1 MKIIFLSH
9 TDMNLYRFRLP
20 VMEALV
26 KEGHEVIAL
35 VPRGDYFTRFLEHK
49 ITPLEYKINRG
60 SLNPFREFKT
70 LLNIAKIL
78 RQEKP
83 DILHTFMLKPNIYG
97 SIASKIAK
105 IENVINSVTGL
116 GSFYIKEGFKTKLF
130 VAFLEFLN
138 KIAFK
143 KAKKVLF
150 QNEDDLNLYVKKGLL
165 PKNKAIL
172 IRGSGVNTQAFYPL
186 NAQEKSTFKQTLDI
200 KEGQLVVLMVARA
213 IVHKGV
219 EEYYKAALKVQE
231 KLKENVVFLFVG
243 GIDKGN
249 IAPISEEF
257 LRENKQVKW
266 LGERGDIRELMGI
279 CDVFV
284 LPSYREGIPRTL
296 LEACSMQKAIV
307 TTNAIGCK
315 EVVNDGENGFL
326 VPIGD
331 SEILSQRI
339 LELLENEALRENF
352 AKRSRERVCEEFSV
366 EFVVREY
373 LKMYQEVINYV

>member
-26 KEGHEVIAL
+26 QEGHEVVAM
-35 VPRGDYFTRFLEHK
+35 VPRGEFFERFLEHK
-49 ITPLEYKINRG
+49 ITPLEYEINRG
-60 SLNPFREFKT
+60 SLNPFRELKT

-78 RQEKP
+78 KKEKP

-105 IENVINSVTGL
+105 VENVINSVTGL

-138 KIAFK
+138 KIAFC
-143 KAKKVLF
+143 KAKKILF
-150 QNEDDLNLYVKKGLL
+150 QNEDDLNLYVNKGLL
-165 PKNKAIL
+165 PKNKAVL
-172 IRGSGVNTQAFYPL
+172 IRGSGINTQIFNPL
-186 NAQEKSTFKQTLDI
+186 NHQEKEEFRKKMGI
-200 KEGQLVVLMVARA
+200 KEEQCVVLMVARA
-213 IVHKGV
+213 IIHKGV
-219 EEYYKAALKVQE
+219 EEYYKAALEVCE
-231 KLKENVVFLFVG
+231 ILKEKVVFLFVG

-249 IAPISEEF
+249 IAPISEDF
-257 LRENKQVKW
+257 LKENKQVKW

-315 EVVNDGENGFL
+315 EVVSEGENGFL
-326 VPIGD
+326 VPIKD
-331 SEILSQRI
+331 NKILAQRI
-339 LELLENEALRENF
+339 LELLNNEALRERF

-366 EFVVREY
+366 DFVVREY
-373 LKMYQEVINYV
+373 LKMYQEVMNNV